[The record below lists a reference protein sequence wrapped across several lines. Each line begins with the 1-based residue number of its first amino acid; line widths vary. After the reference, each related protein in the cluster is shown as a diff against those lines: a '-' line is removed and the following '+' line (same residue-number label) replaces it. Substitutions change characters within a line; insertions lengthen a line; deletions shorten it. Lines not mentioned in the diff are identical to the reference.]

1 MSVFTSDAG
10 YSEFISDVSASE
22 RAEEVKQNG
31 HLVAKQ
37 PRPPQSST
45 SDNEEEGG
53 VKASLT
59 FTGNP

>member
-31 HLVAKQ
+31 HLAAKQ

-45 SDNEEEGG
+45 SDNEEGGG

>member
-10 YSEFISDVSASE
+10 YSEFISDASASE

-31 HLVAKQ
+31 HLAAKQ
-37 PRPPQSST
+37 PRPPQSSM

-53 VKASLT
+53 MKASLT

>member
-31 HLVAKQ
+31 HLAAKQ

-53 VKASLT
+53 VKASLM